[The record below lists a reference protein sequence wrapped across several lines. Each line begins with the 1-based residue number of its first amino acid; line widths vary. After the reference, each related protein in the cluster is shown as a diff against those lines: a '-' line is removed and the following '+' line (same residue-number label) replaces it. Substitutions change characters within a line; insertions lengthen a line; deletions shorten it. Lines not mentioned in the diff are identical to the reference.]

1 MAHVL
6 RLFSALKLVTFRSLK
21 KNKDPEGMIHLNIHL
36 RVCTANKRIDG
47 DIIWMWVFLIQWDK
61 KKRMEG
67 FSIMIYS
74 AILTDMK
81 PEV

>member
-1 MAHVL
+1 
-6 RLFSALKLVTFRSLK
+6 
-21 KNKDPEGMIHLNIHL
+21 MIHLNIHL